1 MKTKINIELASRVKN
16 LPPYLFA
23 TIDKMKQEAMA
34 KGVDLIDLSIGDPDI
49 PTPGHIVEAMKTAV
63 EKAEH
68 HRYPSYEGMLSYREA
83 VAGWYKRRF
92 DVTIDPATEVLSL
105 IGSKEGIGHIPLAFV
120 EPGDTVLV
128 PSPGYPVYPVSVMF
142 AGGES
147 FFMPLRE
154 ENGFLPD
161 LKAVPET
168 TLKKTKLMFI
178 NYPNNPTSAVA
189 PKAFYEEVTAL
200 AGKYNIIVCH
210 DAAYSEIYFDDE
222 KPLSFM
228 QIDGAKDVGIEF
240 HSLSKTYN
248 MTGWRIGFAVG
259 NRDVLAGLGK
269 IKSNLDSGVFQ
280 AVQEASI
287 AALNTEDAILSD
299 IRKTYQ
305 DRRDALYEGL
315 KAIGIEVIKPKASF
329 YLWAK
334 VPKQFDSSSFVAH
347 ILDKAG
353 VLTTPG
359 NGFGAPGEGYVR
371 FALTVPVERMKEA
384 VERIRKAF

>member
-1 MKTKINIELASRVKN
+1 MKPKINVALASRVKN

-23 TIDKMKQEAMA
+23 TIDKMKQETLA

-49 PTPGHIVEAMKTAV
+49 PTPGHIVEAMKVAV
-63 EKAEH
+63 EKPQH
-68 HRYPSYEGMLSYREA
+68 HRYPSYEGMLSFREA
-83 VAGWYKRRF
+83 VAAWYKRRF
-92 DVTIDPATEVLSL
+92 DVTIDPVTEALSL
-105 IGSKEGIGHIPLAFV
+105 IGSKEGIGHVPLAFV

-142 AGGES
+142 AGGKS
-147 FFMPLRE
+147 HIMPLRE

-161 LKAVPET
+161 FKAIPEE
-168 TLKKTKLMFI
+168 TLHKAKMMFI
-178 NYPNNPTSAVA
+178 NYPNNPTSTIASR
-189 PKAFYEEVTAL
+189 PFYEEVIRL
-200 AGKYNIIVCH
+200 ADKYNIIVCH
-210 DAAYSEIYFDDE
+210 DAAYSEIYFDGE

-228 QIDGAKDVGIEF
+228 QLDGAKEVGIEF

-259 NRDVLAGLGK
+259 NPQVIAGLGK

-280 AVQEASI
+280 AIQEASI
-287 AALNTEDAILSD
+287 TALNTDETILSG

-315 KAIGIEVIKPKASF
+315 RGIGIEVAKPKASF

-334 VPKQFDSSSFVAH
+334 VPKQFDSSGFVAH
-347 ILDKAG
+347 ILEKSG
-353 VLTTPG
+353 ILTTPG

-384 VERIRKAF
+384 VERLRKAF

>member
-1 MKTKINIELASRVKN
+1 MKPKINIELASRVKN

-161 LKAVPET
+161 LKAVPEA

-189 PKAFYEEVTAL
+189 PKAFYEEVIAL

-210 DAAYSEIYFDDE
+210 DAAYSEIYFDGE

-228 QIDGAKDVGIEF
+228 QIDGAKEVGIEF

-259 NRDVLAGLGK
+259 NSLVLSGLGK

-287 AALNTEDAILSD
+287 TALNTGEEILAD

-305 DRRDALYEGL
+305 DRRDALYNGL
-315 KAIGIEVIKPKASF
+315 KDIGLEVIKPKASF

-334 VPKQFDSSSFVAH
+334 VPKQFDSSSFVAQ
-347 ILDKAG
+347 ILEKAG

-359 NGFGAPGEGYVR
+359 NGFGEPGEGYVR

-384 VERIRKAF
+384 VERLRKAC